1 MNPTKLALALGA
13 ATLAITPAAADAQKP
28 PKPPKTPKGGK
39 LTLAATPNPVTY
51 GTAVTLSGKLN
62 GAANG
67 GQAVSV
73 QSDPYPFA
81 AFKTI
86 VTATT
91 TATGDYS
98 LRQKP
103 LVNTRYRASKGA
115 ELSGVA
121 DVQVRPRVSLRLSD
135 YTPKRG
141 QVVRFSGRVCP
152 QHDGRALLI
161 QRRTSTGYRTVRK
174 ATLRDIAGS
183 TCSSYTRAFRVYNDG
198 RYRAAIARHGDHAT
212 GLSASRLANAHR

>member
-1 MNPTKLALALGA
+1 MNPMRLSLALGA
-13 ATLAITPAAADAQKP
+13 AALALTPAAAGAQ
-28 PKPPKTPKGGK
+28 KPPKTPKGGK
-39 LTLAATPNPVTY
+39 LTLAATPNPITY
-51 GTAVTLSGKLN
+51 GGAVTLSGKLN
-62 GAANG
+62 GRANG

-86 VTATT
+86 ATATT
-91 TATGDYS
+91 TAAGDYS
-98 LRQKP
+98 LTQRP
-103 LVNTRYRASKGA
+103 LVNTRYRSIWAA

-135 YTPKRG
+135 STPKRG

-152 QHDGRALLI
+152 QHDGRTLLI
-161 QRRTSTGYRTVRK
+161 QRRTNTGYRTVRK
-174 ATLRDIAGS
+174 TSLRDIAGS
-183 TCSSYTRAFRVYNDG
+183 KCSRYSRASRVYTDG